1 MADEFSINTTTA
13 GDQDQPGVAGLQGTQ
28 FITVWR
34 DTGTQDIK
42 GRLFGVDGVASS
54 GEFNIS
60 FPQPPGTKRQLP
72 AIVELANGFA
82 VAWIEQLPGARPQL
96 KLRVFDADSLSGP
109 ETQLSS
115 AEVEP
120 LIRPAM
126 TRLLDGGFVVVWA
139 DVRQNERLRAQRFTS
154 DGTKSGPEFRAN
166 TVAGLHRVPMV
177 AGLTNGNFV
186 IGWRARLPG
195 PLLVHLQM
203 FGATGP
209 IGTEQTTSLD
219 ITEAA
224 MAPLDTG
231 RFAVAHIRSALDGET
246 GFDTTIAQAS
256 LFEADGTSVTRI
268 PATSGQNIQSS
279 WPTLAPLSGGRFLL
293 AWTQFNT
300 ANTAA
305 GTNVHARI
313 FESRG
318 PIGQAVQVN
327 TLRGGNRFRLAAAIT
342 SGPAGDTAFLA
353 WADDGNAGPDTSE
366 RAVQGRVL
374 PIPAAGF

>member
-1 MADEFSINTTTA
+1 MADEFPINTTTA
-13 GDQDQPGVAGLQGTQ
+13 GDQDQPGVAGFQGTQ

-34 DTGTQDIK
+34 DTSTQDIK
-42 GRLFGVDGVASS
+42 GRLFGVNGSASS
-54 GEFNIS
+54 DEFSVN
-60 FPQPPGTKRQLP
+60 FPGTVGTKRQLP
-72 AIVELANGFA
+72 NVIETANGFA
-82 VAWIEQLPGARPQL
+82 VTWNEQLPGARAQL

-115 AEVEP
+115 SDVEP

-126 TRLLDGGFVVVWA
+126 ARLADGGFVVVWA
-139 DVRQNERLRAQRFTS
+139 DLRQNERIRAQRFS
-154 DGTKSGPEFRAN
+154 FDGTKSGTEFRAS
-166 TVAGLHRVPMV
+166 TVAGLHRVPMA

-224 MAPLDTG
+224 MTPLDTG
-231 RFAVAHIRSALDGET
+231 RFVVAFVRSALDGEA
-246 GFDTTIAQAS
+246 GFDTTVAQAN
-256 LFEADGTSVTRI
+256 LFEANGTFVSRI
-268 PATSGQNIQSS
+268 PATSGQIQSS

-300 ANTAA
+300 ADPAA

-318 PIGQAVQVN
+318 PIGQAVQIN
-327 TLRGGNRFRLAAAIT
+327 TLRGGNRFSVAAAIT
-342 SGPAGDTAFLA
+342 ASPEGDTALLT
-353 WADDGNAGPDTSE
+353 WVDDSNAGPDKSE
-366 RAVQGRVL
+366 RGVQGRVL
-374 PIPAAGF
+374 TIPAGGF